1 MPAHV
6 TVHQNES
13 PNATNRCDRCGAQS
27 YFEASVKVDSRVKE
41 LLFCAHHA
49 EEHEEKLH
57 DVAIFIVDYR
67 PRLRSQEEKPDPAG
81 DRR

>member
-1 MPAHV
+1 MTAHV
-6 TVHQNES
+6 TIHRNES
-13 PNATNRCDRCGAQS
+13 PSAERRCDRCGAQS
-27 YFEASVKVDSRVKE
+27 YFEAEVKVENRLKT

-57 DVAIFIVDYR
+57 EVAMFIVDYR
-67 PRLRSQEEKPDPAG
+67 PRLHSQEEKPDPAG